1 MFNKKKREIEEL
13 KDKVSQMNQEYTN
26 TYNKLLTEQELNKSL
41 SNKLSKCKQCDILQ
55 DINKEIANK
64 KELLS
69 SIDNQIKNNNLTIN
83 QLKLDIIELKEK
95 QQLQSFGLYDPI
107 YIDKCSDELKDLIK
121 KCRDKQKHLIKNNKF
136 YDCSEEWAVNGNL
149 ALGYSMVLNVARTS
163 ITSFNLLC
171 DAVIDRVS
179 ILNLES
185 TRDKITR
192 LFKKLNKQLSFQKIV
207 LKEEYL
213 NSKLEELDLMYSLA
227 IVKEEEKEKRR
238 IEDERIKEQD
248 IVEKELKKQ
257 REKLEKEREKYL
269 IQQSKGTD
277 VQYKIDEIEKA
288 IEDNEFKKEHT
299 LAGYVYIISNP
310 SLGKNIFK
318 VGTTRRL
325 DPMIRIS
332 ELSNASQPF
341 RFSPNC
347 ILFSDNAYELESQLH
362 NEFKKYRVNKVNF
375 HKEYFKLPL
384 QEIEKIVKEKYEP
397 NATFNYDAI
406 DENFLASNW
415 NLGENFLDK

>member
-107 YIDKCSDELKDLIK
+107 YIDKCLDELKDLIK

>member
-13 KDKVSQMNQEYTN
+13 KDKVFQMNQEYSN
-26 TYNKLLTEQELNKSL
+26 TYDKLLNEQELNKSL
-41 SNKLSKCKQCDILQ
+41 SDKLSKCKQCNILQ
-55 DINKEIANK
+55 EINNEIASK
-64 KELLS
+64 RELLS

-299 LAGYVYIISNP
+299 LAGYVYFIKNKSFD
-310 SLGKNIFK
+310 KNIIK
-318 VGTTRRL
+318 IGTTRRL
-325 DPMIRIS
+325 DPYIRLQ
-332 ELSNASQPF
+332 ELSSASVPF
-341 RFSPNC
+341 KFKDC
-347 ILFSDNAYELESQLH
+347 AILFSENAFELEHKLH
-362 NEFKKYRVNKVNF
+362 KRFSKYKVNKFNLR
-375 HKEYFKLPL
+375 KEYFDI
-384 QEIEKIVKEKYEP
+384 EIEEIERVVNQEFGYDIK
-397 NATFNYDAI
+397 FNYDPI
-406 DENFLASNW
+406 DEEYEFSK
-415 NLGENFLDK
+415 NLNCLLDK